1 MSKSWFVTKRRTVGD
16 RLIGSGGVWKS
27 GQLVILVCGK
37 ALYHGGQC
45 HCRAKIVGKHCKVR
59 LANMFEF
66 EAPRTMPAHFNAKLT
81 SLVLVVS
88 RRELPLAAKVE
99 SAISTVCSVKNVERS
114 GALAERTVV
123 QL

>member
-1 MSKSWFVTKRRTVGD
+1 
-16 RLIGSGGVWKS
+16 
-27 GQLVILVCGK
+27 
-37 ALYHGGQC
+37 
-45 HCRAKIVGKHCKVR
+45 
-59 LANMFEF
+59 MFEF